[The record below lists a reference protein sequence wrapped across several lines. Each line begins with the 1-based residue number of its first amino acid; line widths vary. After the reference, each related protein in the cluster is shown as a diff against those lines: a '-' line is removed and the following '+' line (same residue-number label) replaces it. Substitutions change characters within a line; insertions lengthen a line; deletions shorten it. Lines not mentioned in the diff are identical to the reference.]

1 MSASNTSVTA
11 NLSQPV
17 RYSNRFGTVEITPV
31 TPFMPVSSIRK
42 THPQAQENTFDL
54 HTAEKIALITENR
67 RIQLCP
73 HFPIDG
79 LAYLV
84 LHDSPSMAAIC
95 RVNVLEFSC
104 ATSPAEMIETLNRH
118 GVAALH

>member
-1 MSASNTSVTA
+1 MNTPLPPVA
-11 NLSQPV
+11 AQHAQPV
-17 RYSNRFGTVEITPV
+17 RYSNRFGTAEVTPV

-54 HTAEKIALITENR
+54 TTAEKIALITENR
-67 RIQLCP
+67 GIQLCP

-95 RVNVLEFSC
+95 RVNIEDFVC
-104 ATSPAEMIETLNRH
+104 ASSPADMIEALSRH
-118 GVAALH
+118 TVAMVY